1 MKTPLRVLHLEDDP
15 NEAGIVQ
22 AMLESEASPCHITHV
37 QQSGDFAE
45 ALERGDID
53 LIISDYALPG
63 FDGMTALKMT
73 RAKWPDMP
81 FILLSGTVGEE
92 FAIESLKSGATDYVL
107 KDRRSRLIPAIR
119 RAMQEVEE
127 RAERKRIEEQ
137 FLQVQKMEV
146 VGRLSSGVAHDF
158 NNILGIIIGNNDYM
172 MTKLPPDDPLRKN
185 AEEIQNAA
193 ARAAGVTRQLLVFSR
208 NQTVQLIVLDINDVI
223 HGMDKMLCRL
233 LDEHIELN
241 IVLGKQIGRIKA
253 DSGYLGQLLMNLV
266 INARDA
272 MPQGGKLTIE
282 TSNVTLNKND
292 AQAHPDIP
300 FGNYVMLS
308 VTDTGTGM
316 TEEVKKHIFE
326 AFFTTKPKGKGTGLG
341 LATCQ
346 TIIRQSHAFID
357 VESEIGKGSV
367 FKIYFPQVNKPLQ
380 TMTRSLSAMAPQ
392 RGTETLLIVE
402 DEGALRRMISMVL
415 ENLGYT
421 VLQASSGE
429 AGLNAAHEHKGNPI
443 SLVLTDLIMPHMG
456 GKPMADLLKK
466 TYPNLK
472 VLFTSGY
479 TDTTMLTPGPP
490 DPDISFLPKPY
501 ALATLTAKIREML
514 DKGA

>member
-15 NEAGIVQ
+15 NEATIVRS
-22 AMLESEASPCHITHV
+22 MLEAEAAPCRVTHV

-53 LIISDYALPG
+53 LIISDYSLPG

-107 KDRRSRLIPAIR
+107 KDRRSRLIPALR

-127 RAERKRIEEQ
+127 RAERRRIEEQ
-137 FLQVQKMEV
+137 FLQAQKMEV

-172 MTKLPPDDPLRKN
+172 MTKLPPDDPLRQN

-208 NQTVQLIVLDINDVI
+208 NQAVQLVVLDINEVI
-223 HGMDKMLCRL
+223 QEMDKMLCRL
-233 LDEHIELN
+233 VEEHIELK
-241 IVLGKQIGRIKA
+241 IVLGEHIGRVKA

-272 MPQGGKLTIE
+272 MPDGGKLVIE
-282 TSNVTLNKND
+282 TSNIVLDKNN
-292 AQAHPDIP
+292 ARTHPDIP
-300 FGNYVMLS
+300 SGNYVMLS
-308 VTDTGTGM
+308 VADTGMGM
-316 TEEVKKHIFE
+316 TDEVKKHIFE

-346 TIIRQSHAFID
+346 TIVKQSHAFID
-357 VESEIGKGSV
+357 VESESAKGAT
-367 FKIYFPQVNKPLQ
+367 FKIYFPQVDKPLH
-380 TMTRSLSAMAPQ
+380 TMTRPLPLVTPP

-421 VLQASSGE
+421 VLQASSGQ
-429 AGLNAAHEHKGNPI
+429 AGLNVANEHKGPPI
-443 SLVLTDLIMPHMG
+443 SLVITDLMMPQMG
-456 GKPMADLLKK
+456 GKAMADLLKT
-466 TYPNLK
+466 TYPQMK

-479 TDTTMLTPGPP
+479 TDTNMMNPGMP

-501 ALATLTAKIREML
+501 TLAILAAKIREML
-514 DKGA
+514 Q